1 MLKGFFSKKSIVLLV
16 ISLFTVLMVT
26 ACGSKGSTSG
36 SGAGTSTTQNEK
48 ATENQSNK
56 KVRIGASMAMV
67 VDFMSYVVNAMQD
80 YAKEHPDIELTIVD
94 ANQNAATQLNQVEN
108 FIAKKMDAIIVN
120 PVDTESTQ
128 PIVEAAK
135 KAGIPLIAVNRKF
148 SGATSYVGSDAYE
161 SGKLLMEYLAQKA
174 GGKGNVA
181 IMVGTLGSEPARL
194 RTQAIKDVIAK
205 YPDMKIVLENSADWV
220 RDKGMTLMENWLQSG
235 KQFDIVASNNDEMAI
250 GAIKALEAAGK
261 LSKVMVGGIDA
272 LPLAL
277 QYVKEG
283 KLAVTV
289 YQNAHDQGWYGVDV
303 AYKAAKGEKIQS
315 EYMIPYE
322 LVKPEDADKYM
333 AKWKQ

>member
-1 MLKGFFSKKSIVLLV
+1 MA
-16 ISLFTVLMVT
+16 T
-26 ACGSKGSTSG
+26 ACGSKGTTSG
-36 SGAGTSTTQNEK
+36 SGTGSSTTQNEK
-48 ATENQSNK
+48 TTEKADK
-56 KVRIGASMAMV
+56 KIRIGASMAMV
-67 VDFMSYVVNAMQD
+67 VDFMSYVVKAMQD

-94 ANQNAATQLNQVEN
+94 ANQNASTQLNQVEN
-108 FIAKKMDAIIVN
+108 FIAKKMDAIIVH

-148 SGATSYVGSDAYE
+148 PGADCYVGSDAYE

-205 YPDMKIVLENSADWV
+205 YPNMKIVLEGAADWV
-220 RDKGMTLMENWLQSG
+220 RDKGMALMENWLQSG
-235 KQFDIVASNNDEMAI
+235 KEFDIVASNNDEMAI

-272 LPLAL
+272 LPQAL
-277 QYVKEG
+277 QYLKEG
-283 KLAVTV
+283 KMAVTV
-289 YQNAHDQGWYGVDV
+289 FQNAHDQGYRGVEM
-303 AYKAAKGEKIQS
+303 AYKAAKGEKIPP
-315 EYMIPYE
+315 EVMIPYE

-333 AKWKQ
+333 ARWQK